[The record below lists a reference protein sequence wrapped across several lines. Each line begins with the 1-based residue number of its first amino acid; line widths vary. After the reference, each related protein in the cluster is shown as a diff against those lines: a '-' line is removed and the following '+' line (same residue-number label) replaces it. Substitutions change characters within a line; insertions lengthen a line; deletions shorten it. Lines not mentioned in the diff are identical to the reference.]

1 MSVFDIN
8 VFALLLFISDTCKFV
23 KVVILR
29 VTDNNYG
36 EIYAQYNV
44 EQNISFYYQQLY
56 FNKE

>member
-8 VFALLLFISDTCKFV
+8 VFALLLFISDTYKFV

-36 EIYAQYNV
+36 EIYAQHNV
-44 EQNISFYYQQLY
+44 G
-56 FNKE
+56 